1 MPIRVL
7 LADDNSLFREGLASL
22 LGACAE
28 VEVVGQ
34 AGNARDV
41 VRKAALLRPDV
52 VLMDLA
58 MPEGGGVA
66 ATRAVL
72 AERPDLAVC
81 MLTVSEQDAD
91 LFAAV
96 RAGARGYLA
105 KTVSRDDL
113 CAALQQLADGS
124 SVLTP
129 HLAARLLEEFAAL
142 SSAHGD
148 VPTEVATLS
157 PRERQVL
164 ELVTR
169 GASNKEIAQKLVIAE
184 NTVKVHL
191 RNILDKLQLRNRQQA
206 AAFAAQEGLVG
217 DLRSSDPDSE
227 HEATNREEILS

>member
-22 LGACAE
+22 LAQCTD

-34 AGNARDV
+34 AVDARDV
-41 VRKAALLRPDV
+41 VRKATLLRPDV

-66 ATRAVL
+66 AIRTVL

-81 MLTVSEQDAD
+81 VLTVSEQDED
-91 LFAAV
+91 LFAAI
-96 RAGARGYLA
+96 RAGAGGYLV
-105 KTVSRDDL
+105 KTVTRDEL
-113 CAALQQLADGS
+113 CTALQQLVEGS
-124 SVLTP
+124 AVLTP
-129 HLAARLLEEFAAL
+129 HLAARLLQEFAAL
-142 SSAHGD
+142 SREHGE
-148 VPTEVATLS
+148 VPREVATLS

-169 GASNKEIAQKLVIAE
+169 GLGNREIADMLVVAE

-191 RNILDKLQLRNRQQA
+191 RNILAKLHLRNRQQA
-206 AAFAAQEGLVG
+206 AAFAVQEGLG
-217 DLRSSDPDSE
+217 NPR
-227 HEATNREEILS
+227 ATDAGEEFAQHAGR